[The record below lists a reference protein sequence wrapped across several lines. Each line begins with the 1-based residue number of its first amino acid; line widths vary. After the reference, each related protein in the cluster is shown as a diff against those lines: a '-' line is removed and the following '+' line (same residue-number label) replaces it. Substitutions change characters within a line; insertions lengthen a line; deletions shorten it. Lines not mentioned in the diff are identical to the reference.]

1 MAAEGKVSDA
11 DLGLLE
17 LTDSPKVVLR
27 LVLASGQKPRGV
39 AGYEEGAREAT
50 RRALGGSPPSR

>member
-17 LTDSPKVVLR
+17 LTDSPEEVLR
-27 LVLASGQKPRGV
+27 SILDSGQRPHDATGF
-39 AGYEEGAREAT
+39 EEEAREAT
-50 RRALGGSPPSR
+50 RRALGGPPPSR